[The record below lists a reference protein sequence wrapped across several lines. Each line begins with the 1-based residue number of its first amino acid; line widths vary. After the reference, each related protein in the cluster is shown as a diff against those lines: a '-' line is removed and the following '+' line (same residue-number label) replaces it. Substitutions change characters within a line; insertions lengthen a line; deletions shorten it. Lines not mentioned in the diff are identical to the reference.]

1 MGFPWKCFFIV
12 SVPKDT
18 PSNGVPNRAGGC
30 RRECPDNKSLK
41 LFDAYNLRNY
51 DFAEI
56 TLVYFRGT
64 DHPSQRSVI

>member
-1 MGFPWKCFFIV
+1 MA

-30 RRECPDNKSLK
+30 RRERPDNKSLK

-56 TLVYFRGT
+56 TFPYNHYN
-64 DHPSQRSVI
+64 DYKDARSGFVVCKG